1 MRTEVARQRGGR
13 ALTSQEAVADP
24 FVLPPGV
31 SLGHLL
37 QGLDPL
43 ENRGSKKPELG
54 TAPRAGR
61 EQAAGSGTGGAHER
75 KVCSG
80 GTVLV

>member
-43 ENRGSKKPELG
+43 ENRRSKKPG
-54 TAPRAGR
+54 VGHSST
-61 EQAAGSGTGGAHER
+61 SGARRGCWIWHGGAHER